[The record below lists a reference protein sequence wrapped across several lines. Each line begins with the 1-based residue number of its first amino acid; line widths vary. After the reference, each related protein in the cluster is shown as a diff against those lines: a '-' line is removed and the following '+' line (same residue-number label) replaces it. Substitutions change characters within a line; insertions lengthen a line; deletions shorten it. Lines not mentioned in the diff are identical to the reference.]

1 MSASERDP
9 RLDRLF
15 ALTDG
20 VYAIALTLLAVELV
34 LPAASEHLHEE
45 ALLRSILGFWPKIL
59 GFLTSF
65 TIIGLFWHGN
75 HRAFHYLRRFDG
87 PLDWLMLLHLLCIAF
102 IPFPTAIVGEHV
114 SDPVALEFY
123 FGTILVT
130 GLETMGLWW
139 YATSGHRL
147 VDPGLH
153 PWVIRRYHM
162 TLLVGPVGFS
172 IAFMVLIAVGIGRLI
187 NPLLLGYLVIVVYVL
202 LGMSVGWEPRLEG
215 DREQGAPAE
224 DDASAKERRGEPHDS
239 VRADD

>member
-34 LPAASEHLHEE
+34 LPAASEHLHGEV
-45 ALLRSILGFWPKIL
+45 LLRSILDSWPKIL

-65 TIIGLFWHGN
+65 TVIAVFWHGN
-75 HRAFHYLRRFDG
+75 HQAFHYVRRFDG
-87 PLDWLMLLHLLCIAF
+87 PLDWLMMLHLLCIAF
-102 IPFPTAIVGEHV
+102 VPFPTAIVGEHV

-123 FGTILVT
+123 YGTILVT
-130 GLETMGLWW
+130 GLETIGLWW
-139 YATSGHRL
+139 YASSGPRL

-162 TLLVGPVGFS
+162 TLLVGPVAFP
-172 IAFMVLIAVGIGRLI
+172 IAMMALIDVGIGRLI
-187 NPLLLGYLVIVVYVL
+187 NPLLLGYLVMVGYVL
-202 LGMSVGWEPRLEG
+202 LGASVGWEPRLEG
-215 DREQGAPAE
+215 HGGQGAPE
-224 DDASAKERRGEPHDS
+224 DDASAKERRGEGSDP
-239 VRADD
+239 VRTDD